1 MCAAEGP
8 PFTSTVQDYSL
19 VHIKYNIE
27 RGKVI
32 PEYIEG
38 GRSVLNKY
46 IFRSQVKVYY
56 M

>member
-8 PFTSTVQDYSL
+8 PFTSTVQDYGLIS
-19 VHIKYNIE
+19 IKYSIQHSE
-27 RGKVI
+27 VI

-46 IFRSQVKVYY
+46 IFRSEVKVYY